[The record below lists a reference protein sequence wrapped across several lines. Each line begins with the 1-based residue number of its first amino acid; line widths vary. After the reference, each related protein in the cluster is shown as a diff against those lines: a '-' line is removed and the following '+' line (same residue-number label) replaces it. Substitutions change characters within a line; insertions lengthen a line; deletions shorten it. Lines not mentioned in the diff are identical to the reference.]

1 MLLGE
6 RNFDF
11 IRMRRRG
18 KVVIGHRA
26 SYKQRDKDKL
36 GQEQAQSTSYI
47 TSPASR
53 PHALFVPCRKHPQP
67 LLGTKVC
74 DLIDLSGENNDVTKS
89 PS

>member
-26 SYKQRDKDKL
+26 SYKRDKDNL
-36 GQEQAQSTSYI
+36 CQEQAQRAKLYHISRI
-47 TSPASR
+47 PASC
-53 PHALFVPCRKHPQP
+53 HAGSILNPFWEQKCV
-67 LLGTKVC
+67 
-74 DLIDLSGENNDVTKS
+74 I
-89 PS
+89 

>member
-26 SYKQRDKDKL
+26 SYKQRDKDNL
-36 GQEQAQSTSYI
+36 GQEQAQRAKLYHTSRITAATCVVRAMPEASST
-47 TSPASR
+47 P
-53 PHALFVPCRKHPQP
+53 F
-67 LLGTKVC
+67 G
-74 DLIDLSGENNDVTKS
+74 NKS
-89 PS
+89 L